1 MSGFNFAGSLGFVL
15 GPLLGGVLVSLFVL
29 LELPAYPLTLALV
42 GGLELLC
49 VLLFLPWAWRNRARF
64 S

>member
-1 MSGFNFAGSLGFVL
+1 VL

-42 GGLELLC
+42 GSLELLC